1 MVAELCGILTYP
13 CPKQQFKSTS
23 KKKKKEEE
31 EEEALVKVII

>member
-23 KKKKKEEE
+23 KKKKEEE